1 MFKAATY
8 LSAESELLLEILGPG
23 FIGGL
28 FLSMLG
34 VLPDA
39 ILIMV
44 SGLSGNVATA
54 RSQVSVSGLSGT
66 CTVVGKC
73 DIRDTFDALMPCTK
87 DGVGN
92 FTVAGDI
99 NTSSN
104 MTP

>member
-1 MFKAATY
+1 MT
-8 LSAESELLLEILGPG
+8 LICLLV
-23 FIGGL
+23 FV
-28 FLSMLG
+28 S
-34 VLPDA
+34 
-39 ILIMV
+39 V

-92 FTVAGDI
+92 VFLIFVLF
-99 NTSSN
+99 SR
-104 MTP
+104 